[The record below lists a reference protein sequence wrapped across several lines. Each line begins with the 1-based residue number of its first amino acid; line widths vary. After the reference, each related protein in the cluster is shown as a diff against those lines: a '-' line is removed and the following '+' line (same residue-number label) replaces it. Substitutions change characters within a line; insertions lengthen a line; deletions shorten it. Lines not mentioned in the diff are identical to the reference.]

1 MMLDIGP
8 SAYSSSSSSDLF
20 LSELV
25 VFEPERFFNH
35 IERRIGLEVTL
46 LIPSSSEQGSI
57 SDEQPT
63 LTEKTTA
70 THLKNV

>member
-46 LIPSSSEQGSI
+46 LIPSSSE
-57 SDEQPT
+57 
-63 LTEKTTA
+63 
-70 THLKNV
+70 

>member
-1 MMLDIGP
+1 MMLDIGL
-8 SAYSSSSSSDLF
+8 SAYSSSDLF

-25 VFEPERFFNH
+25 VFEPQRLFNY

-63 LTEKTTA
+63 LTEKTIV

>member
-8 SAYSSSSSSDLF
+8 SAYSSSDLF

-25 VFEPERFFNH
+25 VFEPERLFNY

-46 LIPSSSEQGSI
+46 LIPSSSE
-57 SDEQPT
+57 
-63 LTEKTTA
+63 
-70 THLKNV
+70 